1 MRIVNTFIS
10 NDTLVPE
17 YTKLSLSQARKF
29 NPNIPIDFICLE
41 KQSFFD
47 DLNINWIDQASLS
60 DGEIINQFNKVSPFK
75 DIQVA
80 KTKHKSPDM
89 FWHRAAERI
98 FYICE
103 YMNRSKVK
111 NVYHF
116 ENDVLIYY
124 SLELAQKSNSI
135 LITPQTETESTF
147 SFCYFPNSKALFKLC
162 QYFNELLSDKNSE
175 LYNSGYSFISE
186 MSLLNL
192 ALKNKI
198 VEGFPILESQ
208 DKFIYDP
215 GSYGQYLGGTNL
227 NHPPGF
233 TDPLHI
239 VGQEIKNNKVKPV
252 FEGVPRTNDKLL
264 FNLHVHSKELEKFFI
279 ND

>member
-10 NDTLVPE
+10 NDTIVPD
-17 YTKLSLSQARKF
+17 YTRLSLSQARKF
-29 NPNIPIDFICLE
+29 NPNVPIDFICLE

-60 DGEIINQFNKVSPFK
+60 DGEIIKQFNELSPFK

-103 YMNRSKVK
+103 YMNRSKIK
-111 NVYHF
+111 DVYHF

-124 SLELAQKSNSI
+124 SLELAKKSDSI
-135 LITPQTETESTF
+135 LITPTTGTQCTF
-147 SFCYFPNSKALFKLC
+147 SFSYFPNSKTIFKLC

-175 LYNSGYSFISE
+175 LYNSGYTFISE
-186 MSLLNL
+186 MNLLYL
-192 ALKNKI
+192 AYKNKI
-198 VEGFPILESQ
+198 VKAFPIVESE
-208 DKFIYDP
+208 DEFIYDP

-233 TDPLHI
+233 TDETHI
-239 VGQEIKNNKVKPV
+239 IGKKIIDNEIKPI
-252 FEGVPRTNDKLL
+252 FEGVPKVNDKLL
-264 FNLHVHSKELEKFFI
+264 FNLHVHTKELEKFFI
-279 ND
+279 YD